1 MKVSFMGQVL
11 EATCECHKGQWL
23 TVAFLLHPVEG
34 KVELGN
40 NAWPDEE
47 TAKRELERFVQ
58 VAAEETLKIVGM
70 NPEESKR
77 TVFTGEN
84 AEKDFNKHLRESD
97 TSLH

>member
-1 MKVSFMGQVL
+1 MGEVL
-11 EATCECHKGQWL
+11 EATCECHKGQWF
-23 TVAFLLHPVEG
+23 TVVFLLHPVEG

-58 VAAEETLKIVGM
+58 VTAEEVLKESGM
-70 NPEESKR
+70 NPDEAKR

-84 AEKDFNKHLRESD
+84 ALKDFKKYVRESD
-97 TSLH
+97 TNLH